1 MLWRKAVWLVIV
13 LALSAGP
20 TVQAWADASPRIRQ
34 MCVNGVDLFYCE
46 QGTGTPVVFVHGA
59 FSDLRYWEAQ
69 RLAVA
74 RQYRFIAYTYR
85 YHGTALWPND
95 GQHYSS
101 ATHAADLGAF
111 LRQLDSGSV
120 HLVGLSMG
128 GELATRV
135 ALEHPDLVRSLT
147 VLEPGF
153 RTLLTDLPEAKS
165 VLDERSKAF
174 EPIRTAAKTGDALRA
189 TKLMFDWVN
198 NQGSGAFDRQPE
210 AVRQM
215 ILDNA
220 RTVPLMFSAP
230 PPPAISC
237 ATLSAVKAPIL
248 VIRGAQTR
256 RYYSL
261 ITEVLVRCIPGSQ
274 LVTIPNATHL
284 MSHQNPVAFNEA
296 LLQFLG
302 QH

>member
-1 MLWRKAVWLVIV
+1 MLWRRTLWLVSV
-13 LALSAGP
+13 LALSAGL
-20 TVQAWADASPRIRQ
+20 TVQVWADGSPQPRQ
-34 MCVNGVDLFYCE
+34 MRVNGVDLFYCE
-46 QGTGTPVVFVHGA
+46 QGTGVPVVFVHGA
-59 FSDLRYWEAQ
+59 FSDLRYWEPQ
-69 RLAVA
+69 SLAVA

-85 YHGTALWPND
+85 YHGTALWPDD
-95 GQHYSS
+95 GQHYST
-101 ATHAADLGAF
+101 ATHAADLVAS
-111 LRQLDSGSV
+111 LRQLNSGSV
-120 HLVGLSMG
+120 HLVGLSLG
-128 GELATRV
+128 GHVATLV

-153 RTLLTDLPEAKS
+153 RTLLTDLPEAKP
-165 VLDERSKAF
+165 VLEERGKAF
-174 EPIRTAAKTGDALRA
+174 EPIRTAAKAGDAVRA
-189 TKLMFDWVN
+189 TQMMFDWVN
-198 NQGSGAFDRQPE
+198 NQGSGAFNTQPE
-210 AVRQM
+210 GVRQM

-237 ATLSAVKAPIL
+237 ATLSGVKVPTL

-296 LLQFLG
+296 LLQFLAR
-302 QH
+302 H

>member
-1 MLWRKAVWLVIV
+1 
-13 LALSAGP
+13 
-20 TVQAWADASPRIRQ
+20 
-34 MCVNGVDLFYCE
+34 
-46 QGTGTPVVFVHGA
+46 
-59 FSDLRYWEAQ
+59 
-69 RLAVA
+69 
-74 RQYRFIAYTYR
+74 
-85 YHGTALWPND
+85 
-95 GQHYSS
+95 
-101 ATHAADLGAF
+101 
-111 LRQLDSGSV
+111 
-120 HLVGLSMG
+120 MG

-153 RTLLTDLPEAKS
+153 RTLLTDLPEAKP

-174 EPIRTAAKTGDALRA
+174 EPIRTAAKAGDALRA

-296 LLQFLG
+296 LLQFLPR
-302 QH
+302 H